1 MAMQEIKYILHD
13 IVLISNAKKT
23 ATAKYS
29 NIKACIL
36 LKVLTLPDGNCY
48 ENGTEKL
55 SLSGAS

>member
-1 MAMQEIKYILHD
+1 MVMQEIKYIFYD
-13 IVLISNAKKT
+13 IVHISNAKKT

-48 ENGTEKL
+48 ENGT
-55 SLSGAS
+55 